1 MTLLENTEHQADLP
15 CRTTDEDALRAKVDE
30 AMNVYDEYVKNQG
43 DGQEQQTNGDNLNPS
58 VEEVKDAE
66 A

>member
-1 MTLLENTEHQADLP
+1 
-15 CRTTDEDALRAKVDE
+15 
-30 AMNVYDEYVKNQG
+30 MNVYDEYVKNQG
-43 DGQEQQTNGDNLNPS
+43 DGQESQQQQPNGDNLNPS

>member
-1 MTLLENTEHQADLP
+1 MG
-15 CRTTDEDALRAKVDE
+15 
-30 AMNVYDEYVKNQG
+30 VYEEYVKNQPSPKG
-43 DGQEQQTNGDNLNPS
+43 PDAQINGTENLNPS